1 MELQLEAWHK
11 LSPGSQ
17 EEVSLTPTS
26 GPAYKHAEILHC
38 TASHRTL
45 NTYYLFQDIIQIIL
59 AFKNMSAQTL
69 DHIDSVTVGCP
80 S

>member
-26 GPAYKHAEILHC
+26 GPAYKQAEILHC

-45 NTYYLFQDIIQIIL
+45 NTY
-59 AFKNMSAQTL
+59 
-69 DHIDSVTVGCP
+69 
-80 S
+80 